1 MHHARE
7 GGRTCVMR
15 GTCHSDA
22 ALLSLFSVAGI
33 PSHRAVA
40 VDLLLTKDRIEPLA
54 SAPIARVDI
63 PDSPPP
69 RA

>member
-1 MHHARE
+1 
-7 GGRTCVMR
+7 MR

-33 PSHRAVA
+33 PSHRTTAIN
-40 VDLLLTKDRIEPLA
+40 LTPTPDRVEPRT

-63 PDSPPP
+63 PDPPPP